1 MCLRRTSS
9 LFPILLVLAATALSA
24 TLGAQTRAG
33 DSLPA
38 SDTRQTA
45 LQSCPAI
52 VEEIVDLEMLAKG
65 LKKSKAVGLV
75 EKIRLKSSI
84 NDILE
89 RFEAF
94 HDGARDYTLEQLQEQ
109 YDVLLMRIASH
120 LQQQDERLHG
130 QLCNAWDIIWHDL
143 ENPGSFA
150 EKFS

>member
-1 MCLRRTSS
+1 MRLRRISS
-9 LFPILLVLAATALSA
+9 HFPVFLVVVAAVLSA
-24 TLGAQTRAG
+24 ALGAQTRVGEA
-33 DSLPA
+33 LPA
-38 SDTRQTA
+38 SDTRQAA

-52 VEEIVDLEMLAKG
+52 EEEIVDLEMLAQG

-89 RFEAF
+89 RFIDF

-130 QLCNAWDIIWHDL
+130 QLCNAWDIIWQDL
-143 ENPGSFA
+143 ENPDRFA

>member
-1 MCLRRTSS
+1 M
-9 LFPILLVLAATALSA
+9 VVAAVLSA
-24 TLGAQTRAG
+24 ALGAQTRVG
-33 DSLPA
+33 ESLPA

-52 VEEIVDLEMLAKG
+52 EEEIVDLEMLAQG

-89 RFEAF
+89 RFEDF
-94 HDGARDYTLEQLQEQ
+94 HDGVRDYTLEQLQEQ

-130 QLCNAWDIIWHDL
+130 QLCNAWDIIWQDL
-143 ENPGSFA
+143 ESPDRFA